1 MSFELQTIE
10 ESREAE
16 SRPNDKEILIE
27 NTESDLK
34 VSDDSIPE
42 ESDYIKEAN
51 PAQKLFTQKLFT
63 QTKQLPIKDNN
74 MDFSWLSER
83 MIIYV

>member
-27 NTESDLK
+27 NTESDWK

-51 PAQKLFTQKLFT
+51 PAQKLFTK
-63 QTKQLPIKDNN
+63 TKQLPIKDNN